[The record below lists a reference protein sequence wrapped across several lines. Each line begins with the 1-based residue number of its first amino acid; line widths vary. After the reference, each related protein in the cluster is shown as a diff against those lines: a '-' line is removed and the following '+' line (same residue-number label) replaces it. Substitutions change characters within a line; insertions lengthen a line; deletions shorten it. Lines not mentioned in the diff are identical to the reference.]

1 MQKIN
6 EKVEYGWLQ
15 ISDLHIFD
23 NTEWKVMEDA
33 YNNLEYK
40 KYVKFIGFRK
50 KGIPDK
56 MKIAFLTL
64 GCKVNS
70 YETEKMKMQF
80 ETEGHQIVSFSEKA
94 DVYVVN
100 TCTVTNIADRKSRKM
115 LHRARRMNPDA
126 VVAAAGC
133 YVDSA
138 RRKGEEDESVDL
150 FIGNEDKENMVLL
163 VEKLLEE
170 KGVFQTEK
178 CPEHSMGEMSEKA
191 ENRLLPA
198 PGTYREEDIIPLR
211 SAKHIAMEDGFV
223 FRLGEGHEVEVIH
236 MPGHAAGGCM
246 LLDRKYNL
254 LFSGDA
260 VVFTPTL
267 IIGKFPAPYY
277 PEYLNVTAFRDALKK
292 ALPKCQNAKKLYAG
306 HSVQGISPVYLTDM
320 MDCCE
325 KIIAHPD
332 QYETYDYVSDP
343 SQKQIMCVGHAMIV
357 YTNDRI

>member
-1 MQKIN
+1 M
-6 EKVEYGWLQ
+6 
-15 ISDLHIFD
+15 SD
-23 NTEWKVMEDA
+23 WKKYMKQSDA
-33 YNNLEYK
+33 YAASLCEKEHKVYDVDP
-40 KYVKFIGFRK
+40 YVMVFEDEDVPGIFHIYYDAHSKGASAWMHLIVGQERALLIDTAFGIGDLRSLVETLT
-50 KGIPDK
+50 DK
-56 MKIAFLTL
+56 PVDV
-64 GCKVNS
+64 VNTHFHGDHS
-70 YETEKMKMQF
+70 AGNGQF
-80 ETEGHQIVSFSEKA
+80 ETI
-94 DVYVVN
+94 
-100 TCTVTNIADRKSRKM
+100 
-115 LHRARRMNPDA
+115 
-126 VVAAAGC
+126 
-133 YVDSA
+133 
-138 RRKGEEDESVDL
+138 
-150 FIGNEDKENMVLL
+150 FIHKYDIPYL
-163 VEKLLEE
+163 
-170 KGVFQTEK
+170 
-178 CPEHSMGEMSEKA
+178 EMSEKA

-211 SAKHIAMEDGFV
+211 SAKHVAMEDGFV

-277 PEYLNVTAFRDALKK
+277 PEYLTVTAFRDALKK
-292 ALPKCQNAKKLYAG
+292 ALPKCQNVKKLYTG

-343 SQKQIMCVGHAMIV
+343 SQKQIMCVGRAMIV

>member
-1 MQKIN
+1 MS
-6 EKVEYGWLQ
+6 GW
-15 ISDLHIFD
+15 
-23 NTEWKVMEDA
+23 KKYMEQSDA
-33 YNNLEYK
+33 YAASLCEKPHKVYDVDP
-40 KYVKFIGFRK
+40 YVMVFEDEDVLGVFHIYYDAHSKGASAWMHLIVGQERALLIDTAFGIGDLR
-50 KGIPDK
+50 GLVETLTDK
-56 MKIAFLTL
+56 PVDV
-64 GCKVNS
+64 VNTHFHGDHS
-70 YETEKMKMQF
+70 AGNGQF
-80 ETEGHQIVSFSEKA
+80 ETV
-94 DVYVVN
+94 
-100 TCTVTNIADRKSRKM
+100 
-115 LHRARRMNPDA
+115 
-126 VVAAAGC
+126 
-133 YVDSA
+133 
-138 RRKGEEDESVDL
+138 
-150 FIGNEDKENMVLL
+150 FIHKYDIPYL
-163 VEKLLEE
+163 
-170 KGVFQTEK
+170 
-178 CPEHSMGEMSEKA
+178 EMSEKA

-267 IIGKFPAPYY
+267 IIGRFPAPYY
-277 PEYLNVTAFRDALKK
+277 PEYLTVTAFRDALKK
-292 ALPKCQNAKKLYAG
+292 ALPRCKNVKKLYTG

-320 MDCCE
+320 INCCE

>member
-1 MQKIN
+1 M
-6 EKVEYGWLQ
+6 
-15 ISDLHIFD
+15 SD
-23 NTEWKVMEDA
+23 WKKYMEQSDA
-33 YNNLEYK
+33 YAALLCEKPHKVYDVDP
-40 KYVKFIGFRK
+40 YVMVFEDEDVPGVFHIYYDAHSKGASAWMHLIVGQERALLIDTAFGIGDLRSLVETLT
-50 KGIPDK
+50 DK
-56 MKIAFLTL
+56 PVDV
-64 GCKVNS
+64 VNTHFHGDHS
-70 YETEKMKMQF
+70 AGNGQF
-80 ETEGHQIVSFSEKA
+80 ETI
-94 DVYVVN
+94 
-100 TCTVTNIADRKSRKM
+100 
-115 LHRARRMNPDA
+115 
-126 VVAAAGC
+126 
-133 YVDSA
+133 
-138 RRKGEEDESVDL
+138 
-150 FIGNEDKENMVLL
+150 FIHKYDIPYL
-163 VEKLLEE
+163 
-170 KGVFQTEK
+170 
-178 CPEHSMGEMSEKA
+178 EMSEKA

-211 SAKHIAMEDGFV
+211 SAKHVAMEDGFV

-267 IIGKFPAPYY
+267 IIGKFLAPYY
-277 PEYLNVTAFRDALKK
+277 PEYLTVTAFRNALKK
-292 ALPKCQNAKKLYAG
+292 ALPKCQNVKKLYTG

>member
-1 MQKIN
+1 M
-6 EKVEYGWLQ
+6 
-15 ISDLHIFD
+15 SD
-23 NTEWKVMEDA
+23 WKKYMEQSDA
-33 YNNLEYK
+33 YAASLCEKEHKVYDVDP
-40 KYVKFIGFRK
+40 YVMVFEDEDMPGIFHIYYDAHSKGASAWMHLIVGQERALLIDTAFGIGDLRSLVETLT
-50 KGIPDK
+50 DK
-56 MKIAFLTL
+56 PVDV
-64 GCKVNS
+64 VNTHFHGDHS
-70 YETEKMKMQF
+70 AGNGQF
-80 ETEGHQIVSFSEKA
+80 ETI
-94 DVYVVN
+94 
-100 TCTVTNIADRKSRKM
+100 
-115 LHRARRMNPDA
+115 
-126 VVAAAGC
+126 
-133 YVDSA
+133 
-138 RRKGEEDESVDL
+138 
-150 FIGNEDKENMVLL
+150 FIHKYDIPYL
-163 VEKLLEE
+163 
-170 KGVFQTEK
+170 
-178 CPEHSMGEMSEKA
+178 EMSEKA
-191 ENRLLPA
+191 ENRLLPP

-277 PEYLNVTAFRDALKK
+277 PEYLTVTAFRDALKK
-292 ALPKCQNAKKLYAG
+292 ALPKCQNVKKLYTG

>member
-1 MQKIN
+1 M
-6 EKVEYGWLQ
+6 
-15 ISDLHIFD
+15 SD
-23 NTEWKVMEDA
+23 WKKYMEQSDA
-33 YNNLEYK
+33 YAASLCEKPHKVYDVDP
-40 KYVKFIGFRK
+40 YVMVFEDEDVPGVFHIYYDAHSKGASAWMHLIVGQERALLIDTAFGIGDLR
-50 KGIPDK
+50 GLVETLTDK
-56 MKIAFLTL
+56 PVDV
-64 GCKVNS
+64 VNTHFHGDHS
-70 YETEKMKMQF
+70 AGNGQF
-80 ETEGHQIVSFSEKA
+80 ETV
-94 DVYVVN
+94 
-100 TCTVTNIADRKSRKM
+100 
-115 LHRARRMNPDA
+115 
-126 VVAAAGC
+126 
-133 YVDSA
+133 
-138 RRKGEEDESVDL
+138 
-150 FIGNEDKENMVLL
+150 FIHKYDIPYL
-163 VEKLLEE
+163 
-170 KGVFQTEK
+170 
-178 CPEHSMGEMSEKA
+178 EMSEKA

-267 IIGKFPAPYY
+267 IIGRFPAPYY
-277 PEYLNVTAFRDALKK
+277 PEYLTVTAFRDALKK
-292 ALPKCQNAKKLYAG
+292 ALPRCTNVKKLYTG

>member
-1 MQKIN
+1 MSDWK
-6 EKVEYGWLQ
+6 EY
-15 ISDLHIFD
+15 
-23 NTEWKVMEDA
+23 MEQSDA
-33 YNNLEYK
+33 YAASLCEKEHKVYDVDP
-40 KYVKFIGFRK
+40 YVMVFEDEDVPGIFHIYYDAHSKGASAWMHLIVGQERALLIDTAFGIGDLR
-50 KGIPDK
+50 GLVETLTDK
-56 MKIAFLTL
+56 PVDV
-64 GCKVNS
+64 VNTHFHGDHS
-70 YETEKMKMQF
+70 AGNGQF
-80 ETEGHQIVSFSEKA
+80 ETI
-94 DVYVVN
+94 
-100 TCTVTNIADRKSRKM
+100 
-115 LHRARRMNPDA
+115 
-126 VVAAAGC
+126 
-133 YVDSA
+133 
-138 RRKGEEDESVDL
+138 
-150 FIGNEDKENMVLL
+150 FIHKYDIPYL
-163 VEKLLEE
+163 
-170 KGVFQTEK
+170 
-178 CPEHSMGEMSEKA
+178 EMSEKA
-191 ENRLLPA
+191 ENRLLP
-198 PGTYREEDIIPLR
+198 PTGTYREEDIIPLR

-277 PEYLNVTAFRDALKK
+277 PEYLTVTAFRDALKK
-292 ALPKCQNAKKLYAG
+292 ALPKCQNVKKLYTG

>member
-1 MQKIN
+1 M
-6 EKVEYGWLQ
+6 
-15 ISDLHIFD
+15 SD
-23 NTEWKVMEDA
+23 WKKYMEQSDA
-33 YNNLEYK
+33 YAASLCEKEHKVYDVDP
-40 KYVKFIGFRK
+40 YVMVFEDEDVPGIFHIYYDAHSKGASAWMHLIVGQERALLIDTAFGIGDLRSLVETLT
-50 KGIPDK
+50 DK
-56 MKIAFLTL
+56 PVDV
-64 GCKVNS
+64 VNTHFHGDHS
-70 YETEKMKMQF
+70 AGNGQF
-80 ETEGHQIVSFSEKA
+80 ETI
-94 DVYVVN
+94 
-100 TCTVTNIADRKSRKM
+100 
-115 LHRARRMNPDA
+115 
-126 VVAAAGC
+126 
-133 YVDSA
+133 
-138 RRKGEEDESVDL
+138 
-150 FIGNEDKENMVLL
+150 FIHKYDIPYL
-163 VEKLLEE
+163 
-170 KGVFQTEK
+170 
-178 CPEHSMGEMSEKA
+178 EMSEKA

-267 IIGKFPAPYY
+267 IIGRFPAPYY
-277 PEYLNVTAFRDALKK
+277 PEYLTVTAFRDALKK
-292 ALPKCQNAKKLYAG
+292 ALPKCQNVKKLYTG

>member
-1 MQKIN
+1 M
-6 EKVEYGWLQ
+6 
-15 ISDLHIFD
+15 SD
-23 NTEWKVMEDA
+23 WKKYMEQSDA
-33 YNNLEYK
+33 YAASLCEKPHKVYDVDP
-40 KYVKFIGFRK
+40 YVMVFEDEDVPGVFHIYYDAHSKGASAWMHLIVGQERALLIDTAFGIGDLR
-50 KGIPDK
+50 GLVETLTDK
-56 MKIAFLTL
+56 PVDV
-64 GCKVNS
+64 VNTHFHGDHS
-70 YETEKMKMQF
+70 AGNGQF
-80 ETEGHQIVSFSEKA
+80 ETV
-94 DVYVVN
+94 
-100 TCTVTNIADRKSRKM
+100 
-115 LHRARRMNPDA
+115 
-126 VVAAAGC
+126 
-133 YVDSA
+133 
-138 RRKGEEDESVDL
+138 
-150 FIGNEDKENMVLL
+150 FIHKYDIPYL
-163 VEKLLEE
+163 
-170 KGVFQTEK
+170 
-178 CPEHSMGEMSEKA
+178 EMSEKA

-267 IIGKFPAPYY
+267 IIGRFPAPYY
-277 PEYLNVTAFRDALKK
+277 PEYLTVTAFRDALKK
-292 ALPKCQNAKKLYAG
+292 ALPRCKNVKKLYTG
-306 HSVQGISPVYLTDM
+306 HSVQGVSPVYLTDM
-320 MDCCE
+320 INCCE

>member
-1 MQKIN
+1 M
-6 EKVEYGWLQ
+6 
-15 ISDLHIFD
+15 SD
-23 NTEWKVMEDA
+23 WKKYMEQSDA
-33 YNNLEYK
+33 YAASLCEKEHKVYDVDP
-40 KYVKFIGFRK
+40 YVMVFEDEDVPGVFHIYYDAHSKGASAWMHLIVGQERALLIDTAFGIGDLR
-50 KGIPDK
+50 GLVETLTDK
-56 MKIAFLTL
+56 PVDV
-64 GCKVNS
+64 VNTHFHGDHS
-70 YETEKMKMQF
+70 AGNGQF
-80 ETEGHQIVSFSEKA
+80 ETI
-94 DVYVVN
+94 
-100 TCTVTNIADRKSRKM
+100 
-115 LHRARRMNPDA
+115 
-126 VVAAAGC
+126 
-133 YVDSA
+133 
-138 RRKGEEDESVDL
+138 
-150 FIGNEDKENMVLL
+150 FIHKYDIPYL
-163 VEKLLEE
+163 
-170 KGVFQTEK
+170 
-178 CPEHSMGEMSEKA
+178 EMSEKA

-211 SAKHIAMEDGFV
+211 SAKHVAMEDGFV

-277 PEYLNVTAFRDALKK
+277 PEYLTVTAFRDALKK
-292 ALPKCQNAKKLYAG
+292 ALPKCQNVKKLYTG

>member
-1 MQKIN
+1 M
-6 EKVEYGWLQ
+6 
-15 ISDLHIFD
+15 SD
-23 NTEWKVMEDA
+23 WKKYMEQSDA
-33 YNNLEYK
+33 YAALLCEKPHKVYDVDP
-40 KYVKFIGFRK
+40 YVMVFEDEDVPGVFHIYYDAHSKGASAWMHLIVGQERALLIDTAFGIGDLRSLVETLT
-50 KGIPDK
+50 DK
-56 MKIAFLTL
+56 PVDV
-64 GCKVNS
+64 VNTHFHGDHS
-70 YETEKMKMQF
+70 AGNGQF
-80 ETEGHQIVSFSEKA
+80 ETI
-94 DVYVVN
+94 
-100 TCTVTNIADRKSRKM
+100 
-115 LHRARRMNPDA
+115 
-126 VVAAAGC
+126 
-133 YVDSA
+133 
-138 RRKGEEDESVDL
+138 
-150 FIGNEDKENMVLL
+150 FIHKYDIPYL
-163 VEKLLEE
+163 
-170 KGVFQTEK
+170 
-178 CPEHSMGEMSEKA
+178 EMSEKA

-277 PEYLNVTAFRDALKK
+277 PEYLTVTAFRDALKK
-292 ALPKCQNAKKLYAG
+292 ALPKCQNVKKLYTG

>member
-1 MQKIN
+1 M
-6 EKVEYGWLQ
+6 
-15 ISDLHIFD
+15 SD
-23 NTEWKVMEDA
+23 WKKYMEQSDA
-33 YNNLEYK
+33 YAASLCEKPHKVYDVDP
-40 KYVKFIGFRK
+40 YVMVFEDEDVSGIFHIYYDVHSKGASAWMHLIVGQERALLIDTAFGIGDLR
-50 KGIPDK
+50 GLVETLTDK
-56 MKIAFLTL
+56 PVDV
-64 GCKVNS
+64 VNTHFHGDHS
-70 YETEKMKMQF
+70 AGNGQF
-80 ETEGHQIVSFSEKA
+80 ETI
-94 DVYVVN
+94 
-100 TCTVTNIADRKSRKM
+100 
-115 LHRARRMNPDA
+115 
-126 VVAAAGC
+126 
-133 YVDSA
+133 
-138 RRKGEEDESVDL
+138 
-150 FIGNEDKENMVLL
+150 FIHKYDIPYL
-163 VEKLLEE
+163 
-170 KGVFQTEK
+170 
-178 CPEHSMGEMSEKA
+178 EMSEKA

-211 SAKHIAMEDGFV
+211 SAKHVAMEDGFV

-277 PEYLNVTAFRDALKK
+277 PEYLTVTAFRDALKK
-292 ALPKCQNAKKLYAG
+292 ALPKCQNVKKLYTG

>member
-1 MQKIN
+1 MS
-6 EKVEYGWLQ
+6 GW
-15 ISDLHIFD
+15 
-23 NTEWKVMEDA
+23 KKYMEQSDA
-33 YNNLEYK
+33 YAASLCEKPHKVYDVDP
-40 KYVKFIGFRK
+40 YVMVFEDEDVPGVFHIYYDAHSKGASAWMHLIVGQERALLIDTAFGIGDLR
-50 KGIPDK
+50 GLVETLTDK
-56 MKIAFLTL
+56 PVDV
-64 GCKVNS
+64 VNTHFHGDHS
-70 YETEKMKMQF
+70 AGNGQF
-80 ETEGHQIVSFSEKA
+80 ETV
-94 DVYVVN
+94 
-100 TCTVTNIADRKSRKM
+100 
-115 LHRARRMNPDA
+115 
-126 VVAAAGC
+126 
-133 YVDSA
+133 
-138 RRKGEEDESVDL
+138 
-150 FIGNEDKENMVLL
+150 FIHKYDIPYL
-163 VEKLLEE
+163 
-170 KGVFQTEK
+170 
-178 CPEHSMGEMSEKA
+178 EMSEKA

-267 IIGKFPAPYY
+267 IIGRFPAPYY
-277 PEYLNVTAFRDALKK
+277 PEYLTVTAFRDALKK
-292 ALPKCQNAKKLYAG
+292 ALPRCKNVKKLYTG

-320 MDCCE
+320 INCCE

>member
-1 MQKIN
+1 M
-6 EKVEYGWLQ
+6 
-15 ISDLHIFD
+15 SD
-23 NTEWKVMEDA
+23 WKKYMEQSDA
-33 YNNLEYK
+33 YAASLCEKEHKVYDVDP
-40 KYVKFIGFRK
+40 YVMVFEDEDVPGIFHIYYDAHSKGASAWMHLIVGQERALLIDTAFGIGDLR
-50 KGIPDK
+50 GLVETLTDK
-56 MKIAFLTL
+56 PVDV
-64 GCKVNS
+64 VNTHFHGDHS
-70 YETEKMKMQF
+70 AGNGQF
-80 ETEGHQIVSFSEKA
+80 ETI
-94 DVYVVN
+94 
-100 TCTVTNIADRKSRKM
+100 
-115 LHRARRMNPDA
+115 
-126 VVAAAGC
+126 
-133 YVDSA
+133 
-138 RRKGEEDESVDL
+138 
-150 FIGNEDKENMVLL
+150 FIHKYDIPYL
-163 VEKLLEE
+163 
-170 KGVFQTEK
+170 
-178 CPEHSMGEMSEKA
+178 EMSEKA

-211 SAKHIAMEDGFV
+211 SAKHVAMEDGFV

-246 LLDRKYNL
+246 LFDRKYNL

-267 IIGKFPAPYY
+267 IIGRFPAPYY
-277 PEYLNVTAFRDALKK
+277 PEYLTVTAFRNALKK
-292 ALPKCQNAKKLYAG
+292 ALPKCQNVKKLYTG

>member
-1 MQKIN
+1 M
-6 EKVEYGWLQ
+6 
-15 ISDLHIFD
+15 SD
-23 NTEWKVMEDA
+23 WKKYMEQSDA
-33 YNNLEYK
+33 YAASLCEKEHKVYDVDP
-40 KYVKFIGFRK
+40 YVMVFEDEDVPGIFHIYYDAHSKGASAWMHLIVGQERALLIDTAFGIGDLRSLVETLT
-50 KGIPDK
+50 DK
-56 MKIAFLTL
+56 PVDV
-64 GCKVNS
+64 VNTHFHGDHS
-70 YETEKMKMQF
+70 AGNGQF
-80 ETEGHQIVSFSEKA
+80 ETI
-94 DVYVVN
+94 
-100 TCTVTNIADRKSRKM
+100 
-115 LHRARRMNPDA
+115 
-126 VVAAAGC
+126 
-133 YVDSA
+133 
-138 RRKGEEDESVDL
+138 
-150 FIGNEDKENMVLL
+150 FIHKYDIPYL
-163 VEKLLEE
+163 
-170 KGVFQTEK
+170 
-178 CPEHSMGEMSEKA
+178 EMSEKA

-211 SAKHIAMEDGFV
+211 SAKHVAMEDGFV

-277 PEYLNVTAFRDALKK
+277 PEYLTVTAFRDALKK
-292 ALPKCQNAKKLYAG
+292 ALPKCQNVKKLYTG

>member
-1 MQKIN
+1 M
-6 EKVEYGWLQ
+6 
-15 ISDLHIFD
+15 SD
-23 NTEWKVMEDA
+23 WKKYMEQSDA
-33 YNNLEYK
+33 YAASLCEKPHKVYDVDP
-40 KYVKFIGFRK
+40 YVMVFEDEDVPGVFHIYYDAHSKGASAWMHLIVGQERALLIDTAFGIGDLR
-50 KGIPDK
+50 GLVETLTDK
-56 MKIAFLTL
+56 PVDV
-64 GCKVNS
+64 VNTHFHGDHS
-70 YETEKMKMQF
+70 AGNGQF
-80 ETEGHQIVSFSEKA
+80 ETI
-94 DVYVVN
+94 
-100 TCTVTNIADRKSRKM
+100 
-115 LHRARRMNPDA
+115 
-126 VVAAAGC
+126 
-133 YVDSA
+133 
-138 RRKGEEDESVDL
+138 
-150 FIGNEDKENMVLL
+150 FIHKYDIPYL
-163 VEKLLEE
+163 
-170 KGVFQTEK
+170 
-178 CPEHSMGEMSEKA
+178 EMSEKA

-211 SAKHIAMEDGFV
+211 SAKHVAMEDGFV

-277 PEYLNVTAFRDALKK
+277 PEYLTVTAFRDALKK
-292 ALPKCQNAKKLYAG
+292 ALPKCQNVKKLYTG

>member
-1 MQKIN
+1 M
-6 EKVEYGWLQ
+6 
-15 ISDLHIFD
+15 SD
-23 NTEWKVMEDA
+23 WKKYMEQSDA
-33 YNNLEYK
+33 YAASLCEKEHKVYDVDP
-40 KYVKFIGFRK
+40 YVMVFEDEDVPGIFHIYYDAHSKGASAWMHLIVGQERALLIDTAFGIGDLR
-50 KGIPDK
+50 GLVETLTDK
-56 MKIAFLTL
+56 PVDV
-64 GCKVNS
+64 VNTHFHGDHS
-70 YETEKMKMQF
+70 AGNGQF
-80 ETEGHQIVSFSEKA
+80 ETI
-94 DVYVVN
+94 
-100 TCTVTNIADRKSRKM
+100 
-115 LHRARRMNPDA
+115 
-126 VVAAAGC
+126 
-133 YVDSA
+133 
-138 RRKGEEDESVDL
+138 
-150 FIGNEDKENMVLL
+150 FIHKYDIPYL
-163 VEKLLEE
+163 
-170 KGVFQTEK
+170 
-178 CPEHSMGEMSEKA
+178 EMSEKA

-211 SAKHIAMEDGFV
+211 SAKHVAMEDGFV

-267 IIGKFPAPYY
+267 IIGRFPAPYY
-277 PEYLNVTAFRDALKK
+277 PEYLTVTAFRDALKK
-292 ALPKCQNAKKLYAG
+292 ALPKCQNVKKLYTG

-343 SQKQIMCVGHAMIV
+343 SQKQIMCVGYAMIV

>member
-1 MQKIN
+1 M
-6 EKVEYGWLQ
+6 
-15 ISDLHIFD
+15 SD
-23 NTEWKVMEDA
+23 WKKYMEQSDA
-33 YNNLEYK
+33 YAASLCEKEHKVYDVDP
-40 KYVKFIGFRK
+40 YVMVFEDEDVPGVFHIYYDAHSKGASAWMHLIVGQERALLIDTAFGIGDLR
-50 KGIPDK
+50 GLVETLTDK
-56 MKIAFLTL
+56 PVDV
-64 GCKVNS
+64 VNTHFHGDHS
-70 YETEKMKMQF
+70 AGNGQF
-80 ETEGHQIVSFSEKA
+80 ETI
-94 DVYVVN
+94 
-100 TCTVTNIADRKSRKM
+100 
-115 LHRARRMNPDA
+115 
-126 VVAAAGC
+126 
-133 YVDSA
+133 
-138 RRKGEEDESVDL
+138 
-150 FIGNEDKENMVLL
+150 FIHKYDIPYL
-163 VEKLLEE
+163 
-170 KGVFQTEK
+170 
-178 CPEHSMGEMSEKA
+178 EMSEKA

-211 SAKHIAMEDGFV
+211 SAKHIAMEDGFI

-267 IIGKFPAPYY
+267 IIGRFPAPYY
-277 PEYLNVTAFRDALKK
+277 PEYLTVTAFRDALKK
-292 ALPKCQNAKKLYAG
+292 ALPKCQNVKKLYTG

-343 SQKQIMCVGHAMIV
+343 SQKQIMCVGRAMIV

>member
-1 MQKIN
+1 M
-6 EKVEYGWLQ
+6 
-15 ISDLHIFD
+15 SD
-23 NTEWKVMEDA
+23 WKKYMKQSDA
-33 YNNLEYK
+33 YAASLCEKEHKVYDVDP
-40 KYVKFIGFRK
+40 YVMVFEDEDVPGIFHIYYDAHSKGASAWMHLIVGQERALLIDTAFGIGDLR
-50 KGIPDK
+50 GLVETLTDK
-56 MKIAFLTL
+56 PVDV
-64 GCKVNS
+64 VNTHFHGDHS
-70 YETEKMKMQF
+70 AGNGQF
-80 ETEGHQIVSFSEKA
+80 ETI
-94 DVYVVN
+94 
-100 TCTVTNIADRKSRKM
+100 
-115 LHRARRMNPDA
+115 
-126 VVAAAGC
+126 
-133 YVDSA
+133 
-138 RRKGEEDESVDL
+138 
-150 FIGNEDKENMVLL
+150 FIHKYDIPYL
-163 VEKLLEE
+163 
-170 KGVFQTEK
+170 
-178 CPEHSMGEMSEKA
+178 EMSEKA

-211 SAKHIAMEDGFV
+211 SAKHVAMEDGFV

-277 PEYLNVTAFRDALKK
+277 PEYLTVTAFRDALKK
-292 ALPKCQNAKKLYAG
+292 ALPKCQNVKKLYTG

>member
-1 MQKIN
+1 MSDWK
-6 EKVEYGWLQ
+6 EY
-15 ISDLHIFD
+15 
-23 NTEWKVMEDA
+23 MEQSDA
-33 YNNLEYK
+33 YAASLCEKEHKVYDVDP
-40 KYVKFIGFRK
+40 YVMVFEDEDVPGIFHIYYDAHSKGASAWMHLIVGQERALLIDTAFGIGDLR
-50 KGIPDK
+50 GLVETLTDK
-56 MKIAFLTL
+56 PVDV
-64 GCKVNS
+64 VNTHFHGDHS
-70 YETEKMKMQF
+70 AGNGQF
-80 ETEGHQIVSFSEKA
+80 ETI
-94 DVYVVN
+94 
-100 TCTVTNIADRKSRKM
+100 
-115 LHRARRMNPDA
+115 
-126 VVAAAGC
+126 
-133 YVDSA
+133 
-138 RRKGEEDESVDL
+138 
-150 FIGNEDKENMVLL
+150 FIHKYDIPYL
-163 VEKLLEE
+163 
-170 KGVFQTEK
+170 
-178 CPEHSMGEMSEKA
+178 EMSEKA

-211 SAKHIAMEDGFV
+211 SAKHVAMEDGFV

-277 PEYLNVTAFRDALKK
+277 PEYLTVTAFRDALKK
-292 ALPKCQNAKKLYAG
+292 ALPKCQNVKKLYTG

-357 YTNDRI
+357 YTNDCI

>member
-1 MQKIN
+1 M
-6 EKVEYGWLQ
+6 
-15 ISDLHIFD
+15 SD
-23 NTEWKVMEDA
+23 WKKYMEQSDA
-33 YNNLEYK
+33 YAASLCEKEHKVYDVDP
-40 KYVKFIGFRK
+40 YVMVFEDEDVPGIFHIYYDAHSKGASAWMHLIVGQERALLIDTAFGIGDLRSLVETLT
-50 KGIPDK
+50 DK
-56 MKIAFLTL
+56 PVDV
-64 GCKVNS
+64 VNTHFHGDHS
-70 YETEKMKMQF
+70 AGNGQF
-80 ETEGHQIVSFSEKA
+80 ETI
-94 DVYVVN
+94 
-100 TCTVTNIADRKSRKM
+100 
-115 LHRARRMNPDA
+115 
-126 VVAAAGC
+126 
-133 YVDSA
+133 
-138 RRKGEEDESVDL
+138 
-150 FIGNEDKENMVLL
+150 FIHKYDIPYL
-163 VEKLLEE
+163 
-170 KGVFQTEK
+170 
-178 CPEHSMGEMSEKA
+178 EMSEKA

-277 PEYLNVTAFRDALKK
+277 PEYLTVTAFRDALKK
-292 ALPKCQNAKKLYAG
+292 ALPKCQNVKKLYTG

-343 SQKQIMCVGHAMIV
+343 SQKQIMCVGRAMLV

>member
-1 MQKIN
+1 M
-6 EKVEYGWLQ
+6 
-15 ISDLHIFD
+15 SD
-23 NTEWKVMEDA
+23 WKKYMEQSDA
-33 YNNLEYK
+33 YAALLCEKPHKVYDVDP
-40 KYVKFIGFRK
+40 YVMVFEDEDVPGVFHIYYDAHSKGASAWMHLIVGQERALLIDTAFGIGDLRSLVETLT
-50 KGIPDK
+50 DK
-56 MKIAFLTL
+56 PVDV
-64 GCKVNS
+64 VNTHFHGDHS
-70 YETEKMKMQF
+70 AGNGQF
-80 ETEGHQIVSFSEKA
+80 ETI
-94 DVYVVN
+94 
-100 TCTVTNIADRKSRKM
+100 
-115 LHRARRMNPDA
+115 
-126 VVAAAGC
+126 
-133 YVDSA
+133 
-138 RRKGEEDESVDL
+138 
-150 FIGNEDKENMVLL
+150 FIHKYDIPYL
-163 VEKLLEE
+163 
-170 KGVFQTEK
+170 
-178 CPEHSMGEMSEKA
+178 EMSEKA

-211 SAKHIAMEDGFV
+211 SAKHVAMEDGFV

-246 LLDRKYNL
+246 LLDRKYNF

-277 PEYLNVTAFRDALKK
+277 PEYLTVTAFRNALKK
-292 ALPKCQNAKKLYAG
+292 ALPKCQNVKKLYTG

>member
-1 MQKIN
+1 MSN
-6 EKVEYGWLQ
+6 
-15 ISDLHIFD
+15 
-23 NTEWKVMEDA
+23 WKKYMEQSDA
-33 YNNLEYK
+33 YAALLCEKPHKVYDVDP
-40 KYVKFIGFRK
+40 YVMVFEDEDVPGVFHIYYDAHSKGASAWMHLIVGQERALLIDTAFGIGDLRSLVETLT
-50 KGIPDK
+50 DK
-56 MKIAFLTL
+56 PVDV
-64 GCKVNS
+64 VNTHFHGDHS
-70 YETEKMKMQF
+70 AGNGQF
-80 ETEGHQIVSFSEKA
+80 ETI
-94 DVYVVN
+94 
-100 TCTVTNIADRKSRKM
+100 
-115 LHRARRMNPDA
+115 
-126 VVAAAGC
+126 
-133 YVDSA
+133 
-138 RRKGEEDESVDL
+138 
-150 FIGNEDKENMVLL
+150 FIHKYDIPYL
-163 VEKLLEE
+163 
-170 KGVFQTEK
+170 
-178 CPEHSMGEMSEKA
+178 EMSEKA
-191 ENRLLPA
+191 ENRLLPP

-277 PEYLNVTAFRDALKK
+277 PEYLTVTAFRDALKK
-292 ALPKCQNAKKLYAG
+292 ALPKCQNAKKLYTG

>member
-1 MQKIN
+1 M
-6 EKVEYGWLQ
+6 
-15 ISDLHIFD
+15 SD
-23 NTEWKVMEDA
+23 WKKYMEQSDA
-33 YNNLEYK
+33 YAASLCEKPHKVYDVDP
-40 KYVKFIGFRK
+40 YVMVFEDEDVPGVFHIYYDAHSKGASAWMHLIVGQERALLIDTAFGIGDLRSLVETLT
-50 KGIPDK
+50 DK
-56 MKIAFLTL
+56 PVDV
-64 GCKVNS
+64 VNTHFHGDHS
-70 YETEKMKMQF
+70 AGNGQF
-80 ETEGHQIVSFSEKA
+80 ETI
-94 DVYVVN
+94 
-100 TCTVTNIADRKSRKM
+100 
-115 LHRARRMNPDA
+115 
-126 VVAAAGC
+126 
-133 YVDSA
+133 
-138 RRKGEEDESVDL
+138 
-150 FIGNEDKENMVLL
+150 FIHKYDIPYL
-163 VEKLLEE
+163 
-170 KGVFQTEK
+170 
-178 CPEHSMGEMSEKA
+178 EMSEKA

-211 SAKHIAMEDGFV
+211 SAKHVAMEDGFV

-277 PEYLNVTAFRDALKK
+277 PEYLTVTAFRNALKK
-292 ALPKCQNAKKLYAG
+292 ALPKCQNVKKLYTG

>member
-1 MQKIN
+1 MSN
-6 EKVEYGWLQ
+6 
-15 ISDLHIFD
+15 
-23 NTEWKVMEDA
+23 WKKYMEQSDA
-33 YNNLEYK
+33 YAALLCEKPHKVYDVDP
-40 KYVKFIGFRK
+40 YVMVFEDEDVPGVFHIYYDAHSKGASAWMHLIVGQERALLIDTAFGIGDLRSLVETLT
-50 KGIPDK
+50 DK
-56 MKIAFLTL
+56 PVDV
-64 GCKVNS
+64 VNTHFHGDHS
-70 YETEKMKMQF
+70 AGNGQF
-80 ETEGHQIVSFSEKA
+80 ETI
-94 DVYVVN
+94 
-100 TCTVTNIADRKSRKM
+100 
-115 LHRARRMNPDA
+115 
-126 VVAAAGC
+126 
-133 YVDSA
+133 
-138 RRKGEEDESVDL
+138 
-150 FIGNEDKENMVLL
+150 FIHKYDIPYL
-163 VEKLLEE
+163 
-170 KGVFQTEK
+170 
-178 CPEHSMGEMSEKA
+178 EMSEKA
-191 ENRLLPA
+191 ENRLLPP

-277 PEYLNVTAFRDALKK
+277 PEYLTVTAFRDALKK
-292 ALPKCQNAKKLYAG
+292 ALPKCQNAKKLYTG

-325 KIIAHPD
+325 KIIAYPD

-343 SQKQIMCVGHAMIV
+343 SQKQIMCVGRAMIV

>member
-1 MQKIN
+1 M
-6 EKVEYGWLQ
+6 
-15 ISDLHIFD
+15 SD
-23 NTEWKVMEDA
+23 WKKYMEQSDA
-33 YNNLEYK
+33 YAALLCEKPHKVYDVDP
-40 KYVKFIGFRK
+40 YVMVFEDEDVPGVFHIYYDAHSKGASAWMHLIVGQERALLIDTAFGIGDLRSLVETLT
-50 KGIPDK
+50 DK
-56 MKIAFLTL
+56 PVDV
-64 GCKVNS
+64 VNTHFHGDHS
-70 YETEKMKMQF
+70 AGNGQF
-80 ETEGHQIVSFSEKA
+80 ETI
-94 DVYVVN
+94 
-100 TCTVTNIADRKSRKM
+100 
-115 LHRARRMNPDA
+115 
-126 VVAAAGC
+126 
-133 YVDSA
+133 
-138 RRKGEEDESVDL
+138 
-150 FIGNEDKENMVLL
+150 FIHKYDIPYL
-163 VEKLLEE
+163 
-170 KGVFQTEK
+170 
-178 CPEHSMGEMSEKA
+178 EMSEKA
-191 ENRLLPA
+191 ENRLLPP

-277 PEYLNVTAFRDALKK
+277 PEYLTVTAFRNALKK
-292 ALPKCQNAKKLYAG
+292 ALPKCQNVKKLYTG

-325 KIIAHPD
+325 KIIARPD

>member
-1 MQKIN
+1 M
-6 EKVEYGWLQ
+6 
-15 ISDLHIFD
+15 SD
-23 NTEWKVMEDA
+23 WKKYMEQSDA
-33 YNNLEYK
+33 YAALLCEKPHKVYDVDP
-40 KYVKFIGFRK
+40 YVMVFEDEDVPGIFHIYYDAHSKGASAWMHLIVGQERALLIDTAFGIGDLRSLVETLT
-50 KGIPDK
+50 DK
-56 MKIAFLTL
+56 PVDV
-64 GCKVNS
+64 VNTHFHGDHS
-70 YETEKMKMQF
+70 AGNGQF
-80 ETEGHQIVSFSEKA
+80 ETI
-94 DVYVVN
+94 
-100 TCTVTNIADRKSRKM
+100 
-115 LHRARRMNPDA
+115 
-126 VVAAAGC
+126 
-133 YVDSA
+133 
-138 RRKGEEDESVDL
+138 
-150 FIGNEDKENMVLL
+150 FIHKYDIPYL
-163 VEKLLEE
+163 
-170 KGVFQTEK
+170 
-178 CPEHSMGEMSEKA
+178 EMSEKA
-191 ENRLLPA
+191 ENRLLP
-198 PGTYREEDIIPLR
+198 PTGTYREEDIIPLR

-277 PEYLNVTAFRDALKK
+277 PEYLTVTAFRDALKK
-292 ALPKCQNAKKLYAG
+292 ALPKCQNVKKLYTG

>member
-1 MQKIN
+1 MSN
-6 EKVEYGWLQ
+6 
-15 ISDLHIFD
+15 
-23 NTEWKVMEDA
+23 WKKYMEQSDA
-33 YNNLEYK
+33 YAALLCEKPHKVYDVDP
-40 KYVKFIGFRK
+40 YVMVFEDEDVPGIFHIYYDAHSKGASAWMHLIVGQERALLIDTAFGIGDLRSLVETLT
-50 KGIPDK
+50 DK
-56 MKIAFLTL
+56 PVDV
-64 GCKVNS
+64 VNTHFHGDHS
-70 YETEKMKMQF
+70 AGNGQF
-80 ETEGHQIVSFSEKA
+80 ETI
-94 DVYVVN
+94 
-100 TCTVTNIADRKSRKM
+100 
-115 LHRARRMNPDA
+115 
-126 VVAAAGC
+126 
-133 YVDSA
+133 
-138 RRKGEEDESVDL
+138 
-150 FIGNEDKENMVLL
+150 FIHKYDIPYL
-163 VEKLLEE
+163 
-170 KGVFQTEK
+170 
-178 CPEHSMGEMSEKA
+178 EMSEKA

-267 IIGKFPAPYY
+267 IIGRFPAPYY
-277 PEYLNVTAFRDALKK
+277 PEYLTVTAFRDALKK
-292 ALPKCQNAKKLYAG
+292 ALPKCQNVKKLYTG

>member
-1 MQKIN
+1 M
-6 EKVEYGWLQ
+6 
-15 ISDLHIFD
+15 SD
-23 NTEWKVMEDA
+23 WKKYMEQSDA
-33 YNNLEYK
+33 YAALLCEKPHKVYDVDPYVMVFEDEDVPGVFHIYYDAHSKGASAWMHLIVGQERALLIDTAFGIGNLRGLVETLT
-40 KYVKFIGFRK
+40 
-50 KGIPDK
+50 DK
-56 MKIAFLTL
+56 PVDV
-64 GCKVNS
+64 VNTHFHGDHS
-70 YETEKMKMQF
+70 AGNGQF
-80 ETEGHQIVSFSEKA
+80 ETI
-94 DVYVVN
+94 
-100 TCTVTNIADRKSRKM
+100 
-115 LHRARRMNPDA
+115 
-126 VVAAAGC
+126 
-133 YVDSA
+133 
-138 RRKGEEDESVDL
+138 
-150 FIGNEDKENMVLL
+150 FIHKYDIPYL
-163 VEKLLEE
+163 
-170 KGVFQTEK
+170 
-178 CPEHSMGEMSEKA
+178 EMSEKA

-211 SAKHIAMEDGFV
+211 SAKHVAMEDGFV

-277 PEYLNVTAFRDALKK
+277 PEYLTVTAFRDALKK
-292 ALPKCQNAKKLYAG
+292 ALPKCQNVKKLYTG

-343 SQKQIMCVGHAMIV
+343 SQKQIMCVGRAMIV

>member
-1 MQKIN
+1 MSDWK
-6 EKVEYGWLQ
+6 EY
-15 ISDLHIFD
+15 
-23 NTEWKVMEDA
+23 MEQSDA
-33 YNNLEYK
+33 YAASLCEKEHKVYDVDP
-40 KYVKFIGFRK
+40 YVMVFEDEDVPGIFHIYYDAHSKGASAWMHLIVGQERALLIDTAFGIGDLR
-50 KGIPDK
+50 GLVETLTDK
-56 MKIAFLTL
+56 PVDV
-64 GCKVNS
+64 VNTHFHGDHS
-70 YETEKMKMQF
+70 AGNGQF
-80 ETEGHQIVSFSEKA
+80 ETI
-94 DVYVVN
+94 
-100 TCTVTNIADRKSRKM
+100 
-115 LHRARRMNPDA
+115 
-126 VVAAAGC
+126 
-133 YVDSA
+133 
-138 RRKGEEDESVDL
+138 
-150 FIGNEDKENMVLL
+150 FIHKYDILYL
-163 VEKLLEE
+163 
-170 KGVFQTEK
+170 
-178 CPEHSMGEMSEKA
+178 EMSEKA

-198 PGTYREEDIIPLR
+198 PGTYREEDIIPLQ
-211 SAKHIAMEDGFV
+211 SAKHVAMEDGFV

-277 PEYLNVTAFRDALKK
+277 PEYLTVTAFRNALKK
-292 ALPKCQNAKKLYAG
+292 ALPKCQNVKKLYTG

>member
-1 MQKIN
+1 MLN
-6 EKVEYGWLQ
+6 AALLCEKPHKVYDVDPYVMVFEDEDVPGVFHIYYDAHSKGASAWMHLIVGQERALLIDTAFGIGDLRGLVETLT
-15 ISDLHIFD
+15 DKPVD
-23 NTEWKVMEDA
+23 VVNTHFHGDHSA
-33 YNNLEYK
+33 GN
-40 KYVKFIGFRK
+40 G
-50 KGIPDK
+50 
-56 MKIAFLTL
+56 
-64 GCKVNS
+64 
-70 YETEKMKMQF
+70 QF
-80 ETEGHQIVSFSEKA
+80 ETI
-94 DVYVVN
+94 
-100 TCTVTNIADRKSRKM
+100 
-115 LHRARRMNPDA
+115 
-126 VVAAAGC
+126 
-133 YVDSA
+133 
-138 RRKGEEDESVDL
+138 
-150 FIGNEDKENMVLL
+150 FIHKYDIPYL
-163 VEKLLEE
+163 
-170 KGVFQTEK
+170 
-178 CPEHSMGEMSEKA
+178 EMSEKA
-191 ENRLLPA
+191 ENRLLPP

-267 IIGKFPAPYY
+267 IIGRFPAPYY
-277 PEYLNVTAFRDALKK
+277 PEYLTVTAFRDALKK
-292 ALPKCQNAKKLYAG
+292 ALPKCQNVKKLYTG

>member
-1 MQKIN
+1 M
-6 EKVEYGWLQ
+6 
-15 ISDLHIFD
+15 SD
-23 NTEWKVMEDA
+23 WKKYMEQSDA
-33 YNNLEYK
+33 YAASLCEKPHKVYDVDP
-40 KYVKFIGFRK
+40 YVMVFEDEDVPGVFHIYYDAHSKGASAWMHLIVGQERALLIDTAFGIGDVR
-50 KGIPDK
+50 GLVETLTDK
-56 MKIAFLTL
+56 PVDV
-64 GCKVNS
+64 VNTHFHGDHS
-70 YETEKMKMQF
+70 AGNGQF
-80 ETEGHQIVSFSEKA
+80 ETV
-94 DVYVVN
+94 
-100 TCTVTNIADRKSRKM
+100 
-115 LHRARRMNPDA
+115 
-126 VVAAAGC
+126 
-133 YVDSA
+133 
-138 RRKGEEDESVDL
+138 
-150 FIGNEDKENMVLL
+150 FIHKYDIPYL
-163 VEKLLEE
+163 
-170 KGVFQTEK
+170 
-178 CPEHSMGEMSEKA
+178 EMSEKA

-267 IIGKFPAPYY
+267 IIGRFPAPYY
-277 PEYLNVTAFRDALKK
+277 PEYLTVTAFRDALKK
-292 ALPKCQNAKKLYAG
+292 ALPRCKNVKKLYTG

-320 MDCCE
+320 INCCE

>member
-1 MQKIN
+1 M
-6 EKVEYGWLQ
+6 
-15 ISDLHIFD
+15 SD
-23 NTEWKVMEDA
+23 WKKYMEQSDA
-33 YNNLEYK
+33 YAALLCEKPHKVYDVDP
-40 KYVKFIGFRK
+40 YVMVFEDEDVPGVFHIYYDAHSKGASAWMHLIVGQERALLIDTAFGIGDLRSLVETLT
-50 KGIPDK
+50 DK
-56 MKIAFLTL
+56 PVDV
-64 GCKVNS
+64 VNTHFHGGHS
-70 YETEKMKMQF
+70 AGNGQF
-80 ETEGHQIVSFSEKA
+80 ETI
-94 DVYVVN
+94 
-100 TCTVTNIADRKSRKM
+100 
-115 LHRARRMNPDA
+115 
-126 VVAAAGC
+126 
-133 YVDSA
+133 
-138 RRKGEEDESVDL
+138 
-150 FIGNEDKENMVLL
+150 FIHKYDIPYL
-163 VEKLLEE
+163 
-170 KGVFQTEK
+170 
-178 CPEHSMGEMSEKA
+178 EMSEKA

-211 SAKHIAMEDGFV
+211 SAKHVAMEDGFV

-277 PEYLNVTAFRDALKK
+277 PEYLTVTAFRNALKK
-292 ALPKCQNAKKLYAG
+292 ALPKCQNVKKLYTG